1 VVALSTVVE
10 WSVRERP
17 KGCSAEAMQRR
28 KPPHGTHAPW
38 PSVTYGQ
45 RGLSSP
51 YNSHSWAMHLTAARC
66 GRSPIFIARPLM
78 CCGLARLRFA
88 RHVCGQHAS
97 ARIYLHAAISREQ
110 DVRFAMALRKPDHV
124 CVQIT
129 SISYSSSSYKSA
141 GDLRSAQRT
150 R

>member
-1 VVALSTVVE
+1 VSGRGQKVAAQKLCNDAS
-10 WSVRERP
+10 RP
-17 KGCSAEAMQRR
+17 TAPMH
-28 KPPHGTHAPW
+28 HGPRSHTDN
-38 PSVTYGQ
+38 V
-45 RGLSSP
+45 GLSSS
-51 YNSHSWAMHLTAARC
+51 YNSHSWAMRLTAARC